1 MLFIPFA
8 GYGQFENIRPVTVTD
23 TLSEAITTT
32 DTTVVVVYKIKY
44 THTYYKDYITQRIDR
59 LAQDSVEIV
68 REKERMSQQAIN
80 DMKAVR
86 TEKRRLTRFLQR

>member
-1 MLFIPFA
+1 MLFIPFI

-23 TLSEAITTT
+23 TLSESVTTT

-44 THTYYKDYITQRIDR
+44 THTYYKDYITQRINL
-59 LAQDSVEIV
+59 LAQDSVEIA
-68 REKERMSQQAIN
+68 RERERMNAQAIN